1 MHVLLR
7 FRRIMA
13 GAVVGLA
20 LASVPALAAGDS
32 YFCQSLQADY
42 AALGKA
48 AGNGPDLRQQLASAE
63 AAARRA
69 GCSRFLFF
77 GPKPSKA
84 CPQLLSR
91 VDTLRS
97 QMMRAGGGGGFGFFG
112 RNNAVQERARLRD
125 TLVAYGCDV
134 PSDGGS
140 GYGSSYRTICV
151 RACDGYYFPISS
163 NGSQRRLKIDQQ
175 VCQSMYAPGAAEI
188 YYYRYPSDDVS
199 VAVSLDGH
207 PYGKQPFAFS
217 YRSTFDASCAA
228 EFHGPNGQVVA
239 STRKP
244 ADAKLIAAYLA
255 PKGKLKRQLDA
266 DVPVMAADE
275 TPPDEDVPD
284 IDTPGALVATTEPA
298 KPSVRTI
305 GPSYYYDPS
314 YYGSHGEPPKVA
326 GFKPPVLGDRLV
338 NVREL
343 PPNPPVAASI
353 LPPLTTIGG
362 K

>member
-7 FRRIMA
+7 FRRIIA
-13 GAVVGLA
+13 GAVALLA

-42 AALGKA
+42 AALGKG
-48 AGNGPDLRQQLASAE
+48 AGNGPDLRQQLAAAQ

-77 GPKPSKA
+77 GPRPSKA

-91 VDTLRS
+91 VDMLRS
-97 QMMRAGGGGGFGFFG
+97 QMMRSGGGFGFFG
-112 RNNAVQERARLRD
+112 RNNAAQERNRLRD

-134 PSDGGS
+134 PGDGGG

-151 RACDGYYFPISS
+151 RTCDGYYFPISS

-199 VAVSLDGH
+199 VAVSIDGH
-207 PYGKQPFAFS
+207 QYGKQPFAFS
-217 YRSTFDASCAA
+217 YRSTFDSSCAA
-228 EFHGPNGQVVA
+228 EFHGPNGKVVA

-266 DVPVMAADE
+266 DVPVMANDE

-284 IDTPGALVATTEPA
+284 IDTAGALIATTEA
-298 KPSVRTI
+298 ARTSVRTI

-314 YYGSHGEPPKVA
+314 YYGSHGEPPKVP
-326 GFKPPVLGDRLV
+326 GFKAPVLGDRLV

-343 PPNPPVAASI
+343 PANPPVAASI
-353 LPPLTTIGG
+353 LPPLTPIGG